1 MRILVVED
9 DVLVARGLKQGLRQ
23 LGYTVDVAG
32 SAEDADRFVQMESFD
47 LLLVDIGLPKA
58 DGLQFIRQLRDRGE
72 KLPALILTARDD
84 VEDTVRGL
92 DAGADDYLVKPYRLP
107 ELAARM
113 RALIRR
119 TNARTESCLR
129 HDNLCLDTRRHVA
142 TLNDAP
148 LELTNREWAILE
160 MLLLASPAVISK
172 EKLVQKLAGWDKDIT
187 PNAIEVHVSRLRA
200 KLAASSVVIRTIR
213 GIGYRVDAPLR

>member
-47 LLLVDIGLPKA
+47 LLLGDIGLPKA

-84 VEDTVRGL
+84 VEDTVR
-92 DAGADDYLVKPYRLP
+92 ARCRCRRLP
-107 ELAARM
+107 GQA
-113 RALIRR
+113 ISP
-119 TNARTESCLR
+119 ARTGGAHAR
-129 HDNLCLDTRRHVA
+129 LDPAHQRQDGI
-142 TLNDAP
+142 LPAP
-148 LELTNREWAILE
+148 
-160 MLLLASPAVISK
+160 
-172 EKLVQKLAGWDKDIT
+172 
-187 PNAIEVHVSRLRA
+187 
-200 KLAASSVVIRTIR
+200 
-213 GIGYRVDAPLR
+213 